1 MFYEEDNALYTF
13 VRPPQGTF
21 KQPDFP
27 YRLRRNESDC
37 LRFIIASAREQ
48 FPICTW
54 RMIVVSG
61 PFLSSRS
68 GVGMPLWGLR
78 LSSSTASLTT
88 PQNQSVTRVGEK

>member
-1 MFYEEDNALYTF
+1 ML
-13 VRPPQGTF
+13 
-21 KQPDFP
+21 
-27 YRLRRNESDC
+27 SC
-37 LRFIIASAREQ
+37 LRFKYVATVRV
-48 FPICTW
+48 CTW
-54 RMIVVSG
+54 RMMVVRG